1 MKKLIVWL
9 AAVLLL
15 TGCSQIKGQKSG
27 TEYYTYYTN
36 KEGTALIQEIYTPIG
51 QTTEEIVEEL
61 VENFSKDPE
70 AVEYKKIKP
79 SKVNILRYSID
90 NQQISMYFDDTYK
103 LMNPTTEVLFRA
115 AVVRT
120 LTQISNIDCVAFF
133 VNDQPLMDRNDQPI
147 GLMTA
152 ETFVENSGKE
162 INSYQRSELHLYFAN
177 ASGDKLVME
186 KRDIVYSTNISME
199 KLILEQLIKGPE
211 VKKNPEEQKAYPTIP
226 ADTKL
231 IGVSFKDGICYVN
244 LDSRFI
250 NSSYEVTEEVP
261 IYSIVNSL
269 SEIPNVNKVQISI
282 DGKTDMTYREKIKFT
297 TMFERNLDMLETG
310 GSAGA

>member
-1 MKKLIVWL
+1 MKKLLVWF
-9 AAVLLL
+9 AVVLCL
-15 TGCSQIKGQKSG
+15 TGCSQLKEQKPG

-36 KEGTALIQEIYTPIG
+36 KEGTALVQEIYIPVG

-61 VENFSKDPE
+61 MENFSKEPE
-70 AVEYKKIKP
+70 DVEYKKVKP
-79 SKVNILRYSID
+79 SAVNILRYSID
-90 NQQISMYFDDTYK
+90 NQQISVYFDDTYK

-115 AVVRT
+115 AAVRT
-120 LTQISNIDCVAFF
+120 FTQISNIDCVAFF

-152 ETFVENSGKE
+152 DTFVENSGQE

-177 ASGDKLVME
+177 ADGDKLVME

-199 KLILEQLIKGPE
+199 KLIIEQLIKGPE
-211 VKKNPEEQKAYPTIP
+211 NKKDPEEQRAYPCIP

-231 IGVSFKDGICYVN
+231 ISVSLKDGICYVN

-250 NSSYEVTEEVP
+250 SNVYEVTEEIP

-282 DGKTDMTYREKIKFT
+282 EGTTDKTFREKIKFT
-297 TMFERNLDMLETG
+297 TMFERNLDIVETG
-310 GSAGA
+310 GNAGA